1 MELIRELLDLLDQ
14 LEEANQIKKQTQ
26 GLWDQILSHMVK
38 LYLFEKDDDKRK
50 HIKDIT
56 VWAKDILRKL
66 KRSSSNISYGK
77 LYDWYDL
84 DRIEENIRDEILY
97 WKSEYLSEPVRSDEE
112 VIDIVKTKM
121 MKLLRCLSDK
131 SLNCVLDWR
140 DQIKDDLKVW

>member
-38 LYLFEKDDDKRK
+38 LYLFEKDDDRRK

-84 DRIEENIRDEILY
+84 DKIEENIREEILY
-97 WKSEYLSEPVRSDEE
+97 WKSEYPIEPVRSDNE
-112 VIDIVKTKM
+112 VINIVKTKM
-121 MKLLRCLSDK
+121 MKLLKCLNDK
-131 SLNCVLDWR
+131 NINCILNWR
-140 DQIKDDLKVW
+140 DQIKDDLKV